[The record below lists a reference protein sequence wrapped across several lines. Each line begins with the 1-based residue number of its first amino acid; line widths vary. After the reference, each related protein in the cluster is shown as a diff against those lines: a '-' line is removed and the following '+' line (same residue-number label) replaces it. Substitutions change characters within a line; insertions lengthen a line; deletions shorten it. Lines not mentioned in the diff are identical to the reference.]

1 MADFNSILSALTPEQ
16 KQQLGIPYS
25 DVSMGQE
32 QVPVPAPLPSTGSY
46 SQDQIGRQMQMQ
58 AMPEQTVRDSNLN
71 VAQVAPEAYNAINSS
86 LAAAGAQPASLP
98 APLQPGLE
106 ALTPIQAAPE
116 QVMAEVQAATAQDAQ
131 RKAAAVMQEKQMAE
145 EQEKANRAAAQEAAD
160 EEKVAA
166 DSEGMSWGRQIGQ
179 ALAIMAGAY
188 SQGLTGAKENPAIV
202 AIDKALERQAQ
213 QKKYS
218 EEQRIKLQ
226 ELAYKQAQQDIER
239 RKASI
244 DSMIGLKKL
253 EQAEQEIALKL
264 QELNLKKVEKQ
275 SLAQSRFTEAEVRA
289 LPIDQREKLNLVR
302 LPDGTYGAALGSE
315 DAKILRTQVL
325 PATDNAIR
333 ALKGLEE
340 LNKKWGNN
348 PLAKLTDREGRGRAE
363 SLAQEL
369 VGSIRLEYFGPGVL
383 TDNEQEIARSIIGS
397 PAKYFSLSS
406 ANQAKISTMIDK
418 MKFSR
423 RAKLRETGIDL
434 PLSRNERLLQSAK
447 QKYPDAQDGELINAL
462 MKQGKWDR
470 NED

>member
-16 KQQLGIPYS
+16 KQQLGIPYQ
-25 DVSMGQE
+25 DVSMGKE
-32 QVPVPAPLPSTGSY
+32 PVPVPAPLPSVGSY

-58 AMPEQTVRDSNLN
+58 AMPEQTVRDVNLAL
-71 VAQVAPEAYNAINSS
+71 AQQAPDAYNAVNSA
-86 LAAAGAQPASLP
+86 LASAGAQPQSLP
-98 APLQPGLE
+98 SPLQPGLP
-106 ALTPIQAAPE
+106 AVQAAPE
-116 QVMAEVQAATAQDAQ
+116 QIMAEVQAATAQDAQ
-131 RKAAAVMQEKQMAE
+131 RKAAAVMAEKQMAE
-145 EQEKANRAAAQEAAD
+145 EQEKANRVAAQEAAD
-160 EEKVAA
+160 EEKIVA
-166 DSEGMSWGRQIGQ
+166 DSEGSDWGRQIGQ

-188 SQGLTGAKENPAIV
+188 SQGFTGAKENPAIV

-213 QKKYS
+213 QKKYT

-226 ELAYKQAQQDIER
+226 ELAYKQAQQEIDR

-253 EQAEQEIALKL
+253 EQAEQEIAIKL
-264 QELNLKKVEKQ
+264 GELDLKKAEKQ
-275 SLAQSRFTEAEVRA
+275 SLSKSRFTEAEMRA

-302 LPDGTYGAALGSE
+302 LPDGTFGSALGSE
-315 DAKILRTQVL
+315 DAKKLRTEVL
-325 PATDNAIR
+325 PAADNAIR
-333 ALKGLEE
+333 ALRGLEE

-348 PLAKLTDREGRGRAE
+348 LLSKAVDREGRGRAE

-406 ANQAKISTMIDK
+406 ANQAKINTMIDK

-462 MKQGKWDR
+462 IKQGKWDR